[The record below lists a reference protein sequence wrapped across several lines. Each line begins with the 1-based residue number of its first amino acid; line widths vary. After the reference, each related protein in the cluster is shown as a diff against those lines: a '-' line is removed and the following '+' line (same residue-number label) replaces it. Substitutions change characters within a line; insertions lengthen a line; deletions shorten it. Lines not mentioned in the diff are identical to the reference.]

1 MLLSSFD
8 DYVFYWSIAHLFHT
22 SLLTAYWITNI
33 VTGLLLVG
41 AILVLIFKR

>member
-22 SLLTAYWITNI
+22 SLLTAYWTTNLI
-33 VTGLLLVG
+33 IGVVLVA